1 MKKLF
6 FALAAMAI
14 VAVSCQKE
22 FTESASDVTPRTE
35 VEKEDSP
42 TRSYEEALA
51 IAERALNILE
61 TEDTRATQK
70 RTIKRNE
77 GQTVVKS
84 LTRNG
89 SDEDEP
95 ILYIFNNEDN
105 AGFTVIAANKTH
117 QPIIA
122 VTESGNYVYGEPTG
136 VEAFDLYMENVAS
149 TYSFDTPTLPLP
161 EKPLVPKPGCYYDTI
176 DIFTRVDP
184 LLTTKWSQ
192 EGVFGAYCSNGAAG
206 CAAVAAAQILAYHKH
221 PDQLTLTYSNN
232 EILNLDWN
240 DILKHKKGELNQSDC
255 YCDCTDHSQI
265 SHLLREVGKRMDM
278 KYHADST
285 SGANPR
291 DMITAFSSL
300 GYTTPILETYVNGA
314 AMKYTIRSELRN
326 RAPVIV
332 CGERD
337 DEDTGHTW
345 IIDGYHYKEYGVNYY
360 VYNPN
365 YNPDIIHNNPEYEY
379 NLVES
384 NIEIE
389 RMYHINWGFI
399 KGTCN
404 GWFDMTCYDPNNGIE
419 YDKLVGTMCTA
430 SAYETIHVMYNIK
443 PTYN

>member
-6 FALAAMAI
+6 FTLAAMAI

-136 VEAFDLYMENVAS
+136 VEAFDLYMESVAS
-149 TYSFDTPTLPLP
+149 TYSHDTPTLPLP

-176 DIFTRVDP
+176 DIFYRVDP

-192 EGVFGAYCSNGAAG
+192 KGVFGAYCSNGIAG
-206 CAAVAAAQILAYHKH
+206 CAAVAAAQILAYHRH

-240 DILKHKKGELNQSDC
+240 DILKHTENISSSCSCGCE
-255 YCDCTDHSQI
+255 DHSQI
-265 SHLLREVGKRMDM
+265 SHLLREVGERMNMDYTHPNKSSAS
-278 KYHADST
+278 KY
-285 SGANPR
+285 
-291 DMITAFSSL
+291 DMITAISSL
-300 GYTTPILETYVNGA
+300 GYTTPILEENPSYITWKSTV
-314 AMKYTIRSELRN
+314 RSELAKRD
-326 RAPVIV
+326 PVII
-332 CGERD
+332 CGFNSET
-337 DEDTGHTW
+337 EEGHAW
-345 IIDGYHYKEYGVNYY
+345 VVDGYHYKEYGTKYY
-360 VYNPN
+360 VLNPN
-365 YNPDIIHNNPEYEY
+365 YNPNIIFNNPEQEY
-379 NLVES
+379 ILEET
-384 NIEIE
+384 NITIE
-389 RMYHINWGFI
+389 NMCHVNWGDI
-399 KGTCN
+399 YGSCN
-404 GWFDMTCYDPNNGIE
+404 GWFNVDCFDPNEGVE
-419 YDKLVGTMCTA
+419 YDQFA
-430 SAYETIHVMYNIK
+430 SSFDKTGFDIINIMYNIK
-443 PTYN
+443 YNL